1 MNEKDIFDININKM
15 FKLLNIDHFNISM
28 IKDIDI

>member
-15 FKLLNIDHFNISM
+15 FKLLNIDHFNIS
-28 IKDIDI
+28 IVKSL